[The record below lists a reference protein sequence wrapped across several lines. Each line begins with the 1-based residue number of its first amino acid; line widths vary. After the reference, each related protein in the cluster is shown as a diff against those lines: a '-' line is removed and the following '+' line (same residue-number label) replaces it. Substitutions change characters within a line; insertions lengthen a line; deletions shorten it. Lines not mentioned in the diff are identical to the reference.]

1 MKMNFAM
8 KRYEAPTI
16 ERCEV
21 EVEVGY
27 KSSISVELPE
37 IDGTK
42 EEGEWSYEE
51 LFEYIVIRTVGRMY
65 RF

>member
-8 KRYEAPTI
+8 KRYETPTI

-21 EVEVGY
+21 EVEAGY

-42 EEGEWSYEE
+42 EEGEW
-51 LFEYIVIRTVGRMY
+51 
-65 RF
+65 

>member
-1 MKMNFAM
+1 MKMNFAI
-8 KRYEAPTI
+8 KSYEAPTV

-42 EEGEWSYEE
+42 EEGEW
-51 LFEYIVIRTVGRMY
+51 
-65 RF
+65 